1 MLSDMVVGRVA
12 AVRMLLG
19 GFRIGDGVL
28 ARWNR
33 RCCGRS
39 GTAVSAPAPEECFLL
54 VSVARGIL
62 GGGRATRPPVG
73 EWDPKLSGGGNKNL
87 FFSLVRYFCQ
97 PEPITR
103 CCGDAPA

>member
-73 EWDPKLSGGGNKNL
+73 EWDPKLSGAGETRIFNL
-87 FFSLVRYFCQ
+87 
-97 PEPITR
+97 
-103 CCGDAPA
+103 

>member
-73 EWDPKLSGGGNKNL
+73 EWDPKLSGGGETRINVSTQTQKKTQKN
-87 FFSLVRYFCQ
+87 
-97 PEPITR
+97 
-103 CCGDAPA
+103 